1 MTTARGAPSLIDS
14 GEPPQVMGWP
24 MALLSQAVKEKEY
37 DIRTMER
44 GMAKGTVS
52 HDVVAKHL
60 KGLTDE
66 TELSQLVNTEEIY
79 ETIKGKS
86 QLRND

>member
-1 MTTARGAPSLIDS
+1 
-14 GEPPQVMGWP
+14 
-24 MALLSQAVKEKEY
+24 
-37 DIRTMER
+37 MER

-52 HDVVAKHL
+52 RDTVAKHL

-66 TELSQLVNTEEIY
+66 TELSLLVNTEEIY